1 MLVRFIRILAIMG
14 LLVSPAPRM
23 TLPRMTEKARKI
35 MGEQQMP
42 KYRDAS
48 RYSSGSAP
56 SHAGRKGLIPTM
68 RMPRIKPS
76 ATAK

>member
-1 MLVRFIRILAIMG
+1 MG

-35 MGEQQMP
+35 MGEQQMA

-56 SHAGRKGLIPTM
+56 SHLGRNGLIPTM
-68 RMPRIKPS
+68 RRPRTSPRT
-76 ATAK
+76 TAKYSD

>member
-1 MLVRFIRILAIMG
+1 MVRFIRILAVMG

-48 RYSSGSAP
+48 
-56 SHAGRKGLIPTM
+56 L
-68 RMPRIKPS
+68 
-76 ATAK
+76 